1 MTTIGLIMG
10 DAGGIGPELVIKLLS
25 QPWIHDRCRAVVIGD
40 AGVLGEHARRLGSS
54 IVFEPAARFEDA
66 AIEPG
71 SGSAPVV
78 EPAGEHIQ
86 RIRWG
91 EVDAVAGGLAGRCLE
106 KAFELACAGAL
117 DGVVWAPINKQ
128 ALHLARYHHRDEL
141 EFLTE
146 LTGAHG
152 VRLYG
157 VLGELWTTCVTLHMP
172 FREVADLIT
181 PDSVLEAILALDR
194 ALAGARADSRSV
206 AVAALNPHAGDGGVL
221 GREEI
226 DSIAPAVAEARA
238 AGVDARGPFAAD
250 TLFPRALG
258 ERMGGVVCMYHDQ
271 ANIARK
277 LHGPRDGATVITG
290 LPVPCGTTAHGTAFD
305 RAGQGTADLGSLNC
319 AFRHVAALAA
329 TAGVEVAPG

>member
-40 AGVLGEHARRLGSS
+40 A
-54 IVFEPAARFEDA
+54 
-66 AIEPG
+66 
-71 SGSAPVV
+71 
-78 EPAGEHIQ
+78 
-86 RIRWG
+86 
-91 EVDAVAGGLAGRCLE
+91 
-106 KAFELACAGAL
+106 
-117 DGVVWAPINKQ
+117 
-128 ALHLARYHHRDEL
+128 
-141 EFLTE
+141 
-146 LTGAHG
+146 
-152 VRLYG
+152 G

-206 AVAALNPHAGDGGVL
+206 AVRALKPHAGAGGVL

-226 DSIAPAVAEARA
+226 DSIAPAVAEARP

-258 ERMGGVVCMYHDQ
+258 ERMG
-271 ANIARK
+271 
-277 LHGPRDGATVITG
+277 
-290 LPVPCGTTAHGTAFD
+290 
-305 RAGQGTADLGSLNC
+305 
-319 AFRHVAALAA
+319 
-329 TAGVEVAPG
+329 